1 MKPTRRS
8 RAVYMVAAVAC
19 LGAVAYLMLVS
30 FRANVVY
37 YRTPTEA
44 VKERAGGSG
53 NRFRLAGQV
62 VPGSIERG
70 DHVVKFDVTDGDT
83 TVHVAHDG
91 EPPQMFA
98 DEVPVVAEG
107 KWDGEVFASDRIMIR
122 HGNDYEPPE
131 VTTTSGSG

>member
-1 MKPTRRS
+1 
-8 RAVYMVAAVAC
+8 MVAAVAC

-44 VKERAGGSG
+44 VAERRSGDSG

-62 VPGSIERG
+62 VPGSAVEG
-70 DHVVKFDVTDGDT
+70 DHGVTFDVTDGDT
-83 TVHVAHDG
+83 TVHVDHDG
-91 EPPQMFA
+91 EPPQMFG
-98 DEVPVVAEG
+98 DDVPVVAEG
-107 KWDGEVFASDRIMIR
+107 RWDGEVFASDRIMIR

-131 VTTTSGSG
+131 VTTTSASG